1 MLIPESFKS
10 IQVLILDLLRVFRL
24 RDLDPFLVLQL
35 ITDVVTINH
44 PNMVDDLLPSR
55 PNLIY
60 SPFLAIVEYMV
71 YQGTAQP
78 FVIII

>member
-55 PNLIY
+55 PNYGGCAIY
-60 SPFLAIVEYMV
+60 SSIGFSYSR
-71 YQGTAQP
+71 
-78 FVIII
+78 